1 MSLIETYQSCKQL
14 IAGNLTEKGIEADT
28 TDGLTTLANKILD
41 IEGTSTT
48 QNIIVKA
55 KFNDSNNQDGFR
67 PISLIG
73 KLYADGVAYK
83 INSEQVQ
90 VTLNNDNS
98 WTSTIEDLP
107 INHEYTINFDPIREY
122 TINTEALGNLII
134 CTLTHE
140 VETTSV
146 SAQVIFDDNSDASG
160 KRPGSVEL
168 VLFKNNKPYLTQIVN
183 PENGWRYTFDDLP
196 LNNNP
201 TGTTNGQYVNT
212 YTINTLSVP
221 QQYKQI
227 ITGSARNGF
236 NINLNIMEG
245 SLKIRA
251 QFDMDPEIDNEN
263 PLKNI
268 GDTRFTIWGPGSDL
282 PMTITYAQ
290 FTNGIYE
297 LDELVP
303 GTYAV
308 ICNNA
313 ISLVENAMLD
323 SNSVTAMAFDI
334 EDNDSQ
340 TAHLFLHY
348 VPIIPPEE

>member
-1 MSLIETYQSCKQL
+1 MSLQETYNSVKSL
-14 IAGNLTEKGIEADT
+14 IADNLTEKGVEANT

-41 IEGTSTT
+41 IEGTSTA

-67 PISLIG
+67 PVSLIG

-90 VTLNNDNS
+90 VTLDNNNS
-98 WTSTIEDLP
+98 WTSTIENLP
-107 INHEYTINFDPIREY
+107 TNHEYTINFNPIREY

-146 SAQVIFDDNSDASG
+146 SAQVIFDDNNNASRQ
-160 KRPGSVEL
+160 RPESVKL
-168 VLFKNNKPYLTQIVN
+168 ILFKNDEPYLTQIVN
-183 PENGWRYTFDDLP
+183 PENGWKYTFDDLP

-201 TGTTNGQYVNT
+201 TGTTNEQYVNT

-251 QFDMDPEIDNEN
+251 QFNMDPEIDNEN
-263 PLKNI
+263 PLENI
-268 GDTRFTIWGPGSDL
+268 GDTSFAIWGPGSNL
-282 PMTITYAQ
+282 PITITYAQ
-290 FTNGIYE
+290 FINGIYE

-323 SNSVTAMAFDI
+323 SDSVIAIAFDI
-334 EDNDSQ
+334 EDNDSK

-348 VPIIPPEE
+348 VPIIP